1 MSNCPRPIEP
11 RSGKMAP
18 YMGWAGDR
26 TLGAVLVFARES
38 RAAKPVAF
46 GLLMGWFDVEYTDV
60 RVRRLREHTDWLL
73 THANPKML
81 AAGLAHGTDDVPG
94 CSDCCQ
100 WHGPLDAAG
109 RCASC
114 AEHQVAEAA

>member
-1 MSNCPRPIEP
+1 MRD
-11 RSGKMAP
+11 AP
-18 YMGWAGDR
+18 TMHPYVGWVGDR
-26 TLGAVLVFARES
+26 AGVVLVFARES

-60 RVRRLREHTDWLL
+60 RVQRLREHTDWLL

-94 CSDCCQ
+94 CAVCGC
-100 WHGPLDAAG
+100 WHGPLDAHG
-109 RCASC
+109 RGTCCAD
-114 AEHQVAEAA
+114 HQLAEAA

>member
-1 MSNCPRPIEP
+1 MRDTPTMRP
-11 RSGKMAP
+11 
-18 YMGWAGDR
+18 YVGWAGDR
-26 TLGAVLVFARES
+26 TAGAVLVFARES

-94 CSDCCQ
+94 CSDCRQ

-114 AEHQVAEAA
+114 AQQRQVSAASELRA